1 MTTSPDPN
9 MVKLFQ
15 ISQLIIEFLV
25 HSQNFL
31 LRDQKQQERLVAAL
45 EEEVEK
51 NTIDVE
57 KLVKINHIALS
68 SLTHKS
74 NLEATIR

>member
-1 MTTSPDPN
+1 MSATTSPDPN

-31 LRDQKQQERLVAAL
+31 LSDQKQQERLVAAL

-51 NTIDVE
+51 NSVDVE
-57 KLVKINHIALS
+57 KLVKAN
-68 SLTHKS
+68 
-74 NLEATIR
+74 